1 MREVLYCDECGARL
15 NLYVVGV
22 CSRCHFDLTG
32 EDAERD
38 AREARDG
45 LRGSSESPRE
55 GTEA

>member
-1 MREVLYCDECGARL
+1 MSRDLLYCDECGARL

-22 CSRCHFDLTG
+22 CSRCNFDLTG

-45 LRGSSESPRE
+45 LRGSESPRE